1 METFYLEKGERD
13 LSKVVAFMSRL
24 SPSFRWEVIVK
35 RYQKP
40 RSDPQNS
47 ALWGV
52 AYKRL
57 SDFTGHDKDELHD
70 IFMKAY
76 FGKVEKSLFG
86 EASIK
91 PRRTTTHDENGN
103 KDVMLISDFT
113 ALYAF
118 IQRKAA
124 EIGCHVPDP
133 DPLWFMKDEA
143 A

>member
-13 LSKVVAFMSRL
+13 LSKVVAFMSML
-24 SPSFRWEVIVK
+24 SKSSRWEVIVK

-57 SDFTGHDKDELHD
+57 ADFTGHDMEELHS
-70 IFMKAY
+70 IFMRAY
-76 FGKVEKSLFG
+76 FGEVEKDLFG
-86 EASIK
+86 LK
-91 PRRTTTHDENGN
+91 CMRPRRTTTRDEFGN
-103 KDVMLISDFT
+103 KDVMSITDFSN
-113 ALYAF
+113 LYTF
-118 IQRKAA
+118 IQHKAA
-124 EIGCHVPDP
+124 EIGCNVPDP
-133 DPLWFMKDEA
+133 DPLWFMKDDA